1 MPSSLSR
8 ARYAEYR
15 QKIREK
21 RQSEKSESRAPKQQ
35 RSFGRL
41 LLEFVRLMRDQ
52 RPAVA
57 FALGTL
63 TISTLLKLTPPAA
76 SKFCIDY
83 VLADQPYPRWLAAWI
98 PPNIDRAT
106 LLVLVGVVVVSVLL
120 VETMI
125 HLWGRWAA
133 TKAANRIQA
142 ATQKR
147 VFEHAVRLPLH
158 RVYQL
163 KSGGAASILRDDAGG
178 VGELVFSLL
187 YNPWR
192 AIIQLLGSLVVL
204 TVVDWRLLMGS
215 LFLFP
220 MVYLTQRTW
229 VRRIRPLYRD
239 IRQRRQ
245 EIDSH
250 ATEAFGGMRIV
261 RAFGRERSETGRFVR
276 GNHLMTRQRLYAWW
290 WTRAIEV
297 LWAILLPVAS
307 TCLLI
312 YGGILILRGEL
323 TLGDLIM
330 FLFYLGMLLGPIAIL
345 ATSAAQF
352 QNNLAGFERVLDL
365 LEESREGD
373 AAAKTHVGA
382 TAPPA
387 GEITFHDVSFKYPSG
402 DEPVLE
408 AINLTAS
415 AGGTIALVGASG
427 AGKTTLCHL
436 VARFYQPTSG
446 RIELDGVDLAELD
459 LESYRRLIG
468 VVEQDV
474 FLFDGTVADNIGYAG
489 RDATREEIE
498 RAARVAHAHEFIQE
512 LERGYDTII
521 GERGVRLSGGQRQR
535 LAIAR
540 AILADPK
547 ILILDEATSNLDSQS
562 ERLIRESLGPL
573 LAGRTCFMIAHRL
586 STIRHADR
594 IVLLDQG
601 RIVDQGS
608 HEQLLQRSELY
619 RRMVQL
625 QTTDAQEQIDPPVET
640 G

>member
-21 RQSEKSESRAPKQQ
+21 RQSEKSESRVPKQQ

-83 VLADQPYPRWLAAWI
+83 VLADEPYPSWLAARI

-106 LLVLVGVVVVSVLL
+106 LLVLVGLVVVAVLL

-204 TVVDWRLLMGS
+204 TIVDWRLLMGS

-365 LEESREGD
+365 LEETREGD
-373 AAAKTHVGA
+373 AAAKTRVGA

-415 AGGTIALVGASG
+415 AGGVIALVGASG

-625 QTTDAQEQIDPPVET
+625 QTTDAQEQIDPPVKT